1 MRPGDASDYFK
12 CKHLKPFEAW
22 AEQYSKMNAWWLCE
36 LSRIIYRK
44 EGFEKN
50 RIPSIERN
58 RILNRVG
65 LEEIRFFYTARVQAA
80 LVIARDFVDD
90 PFGVLVFR
98 GTRGRIDNWLC
109 NFKVFPSPW
118 PMGGGVHTGFK
129 RLFLEIW
136 PQIEESIARM
146 QAPLYY
152 TGHSLG
158 GALATL
164 AATFKPPHAVYT
176 FGSPRVGNA
185 RFQQLFRFTPVYRI
199 STPHDIVTH
208 LPPSGAPFGYVHVG
222 QARDLDFYQS
232 KPAALANTKP
242 TSVGKATSMNPRHTY
257 THFLQNPPSFLAD
270 HSPINYTAGLN
281 V

>member
-12 CKHLKPFEAW
+12 CNHLKPFETR
-22 AEQYSKMNAWWLCE
+22 AESYSKLNAWWLCE

-44 EGFEKN
+44 EGLEEKGV
-50 RIPSIERN
+50 PSIDRN
-58 RILNRVG
+58 RILGRVG
-65 LEEIRFFYTARVQAA
+65 LKEIRFFYTARVQAA
-80 LVIARDFVDD
+80 LVTARETVDE

-118 PMGGGVHTGFK
+118 PMGGEVHTGFK

-136 PQIEESIARM
+136 PRIEKSIAKM
-146 QAPLYY
+146 QTPLYY

-164 AATFKPPHAVYT
+164 AAAIKPPRAVYT
-176 FGSPRVGNA
+176 FGSPRVGDG
-185 RFQQLFRFTPVYRI
+185 RFQQLFRDTPVYRI
-199 STPHDIVTH
+199 ATPHDIVTH
-208 LPPSGAPFGYVHVG
+208 LPPSRAPFGYVHVG

-232 KPAALANTKP
+232 KPAALANTRP
-242 TSVGKATSMNPRHTY
+242 TSVEEAASMQPWNSY
-257 THFLQNPPSFLAD
+257 TRFWQNPPAFLAD
-270 HSPINYTAGLN
+270 HSPVNYTAGLN